1 MYMNNEIG
9 IQRDFETKLMKY
21 IYKLAQTLDEA
32 ALTKLAA
39 AKTAVIKNPLLYD
52 KTGNVINAKWTEREN
67 LLGDLNVIMGAND
80 FYGQFCIHFVNSKT
94 HGSGIVDVGNSKNG
108 WYGHQDAIM
117 DAYRNAAKKLNIKN

>member
-1 MYMNNEIG
+1 MYGVPHNYPAGDTI
-9 IQRDFETKLMKY
+9 
-21 IYKLAQTLDEA
+21 LD
-32 ALTKLAA
+32 
-39 AKTAVIKNPLLYD
+39 
-52 KTGNVINAKWTEREN
+52 
-67 LLGDLNVIMGAND
+67 ND